1 MRIGFL
7 SPLALALLAGLSQP
21 ARASS
26 DDSCYPDWRV
36 SRDSLDTC
44 NNLPFLSPG
53 NDSRTNLRL
62 LLADKKAAP
71 LAPNALSD
79 DDLSQGF
86 GPVPFP
92 VYRLVPIAATPAEP
106 DSTPHASPSAELDTL
121 LQPLGIQRD
130 EYKSAGADF
139 LNGEGSR
146 CRSNDDDSATAFIR
160 QVLKADMPA
169 AERELLVKARLQ
181 LLTACSW
188 DGQVVDAQQIQSTE
202 GQLLRTYLQA
212 AADFYS
218 GRFSDAE
225 RGFAGASSSHLPW
238 LKETALY
245 MTARTS
251 LNQAQAD
258 AFDEYGMP
266 QLEHVDKSALSD
278 AEEGF
283 LGYLKTYPQGDYVA
297 SARGLLRRVY
307 WLADDHTKLAEAYA
321 WQLTQATDAQ
331 RNVSVDELV
340 AEADLKLLMV
350 NGKAVKNPMI
360 LLVSDLMLMR
370 AHTPPTLTRA
380 DLDGQKAV
388 FADEPALFDYL
399 QAAYALYVEHQ
410 PDSALKHL
418 PQDVPS
424 NPDYFAFSQQT
435 LRGLALEAK
444 QDWKAAEK
452 LWLQLLP
459 LAKQPLQRDQLEL
472 ALAMNYE
479 RSGQLAKVFAA
490 DSPISA
496 KQVRYILLRNSAG
509 PDLLRQQIAQAHD
522 PLERQTAQ
530 FVLLYKDLLR
540 GQFATFDGDLK
551 QLPASAPD
559 DKLGTSLGYV
569 YGAGQ
574 TLKLFQWNGDKAESG
589 YACPS
594 IAQTAATLQNDAKN
608 PHGLNCFGEFIL
620 RNSLDSMPLEQARA
634 AGSLGS
640 TPSDF
645 KGATFSRLDGYQQ
658 VIGNPKAPKADKAYA
673 LFRALNCYAP
683 SGYNSCGG
691 EDVAP
696 AVRKAWFRQLKT
708 GFADTQWGKSLQYYW

>member
-21 ARASS
+21 ALASS

-71 LAPNALSD
+71 LAPNALSE

-106 DSTPHASPSAELDTL
+106 DNTPHASPSAELDTL
-121 LQPLGIQRD
+121 LQPLGIKRD

-160 QVLKADMPA
+160 QVIKADMPA

-188 DGQVVDAQQIQSTE
+188 EGQVVDAQQVQSTE

-278 AEEGF
+278 AEAGF

-307 WLADDHTKLAEAYA
+307 WLADDHAKLAEAYA

-540 GQFATFDGDLK
+540 GQFATFDDDLK

-569 YGAGQ
+569 YSAGQ

-589 YACPS
+589 YTCPN

>member
-266 QLEHVDKSALSD
+266 RLEHVD
-278 AEEGF
+278 
-283 LGYLKTYPQGDYVA
+283 
-297 SARGLLRRVY
+297 
-307 WLADDHTKLAEAYA
+307 
-321 WQLTQATDAQ
+321 
-331 RNVSVDELV
+331 
-340 AEADLKLLMV
+340 
-350 NGKAVKNPMI
+350 
-360 LLVSDLMLMR
+360 
-370 AHTPPTLTRA
+370 
-380 DLDGQKAV
+380 
-388 FADEPALFDYL
+388 
-399 QAAYALYVEHQ
+399 
-410 PDSALKHL
+410 
-418 PQDVPS
+418 
-424 NPDYFAFSQQT
+424 
-435 LRGLALEAK
+435 
-444 QDWKAAEK
+444 
-452 LWLQLLP
+452 
-459 LAKQPLQRDQLEL
+459 
-472 ALAMNYE
+472 
-479 RSGQLAKVFAA
+479 
-490 DSPISA
+490 
-496 KQVRYILLRNSAG
+496 
-509 PDLLRQQIAQAHD
+509 
-522 PLERQTAQ
+522 
-530 FVLLYKDLLR
+530 
-540 GQFATFDGDLK
+540 
-551 QLPASAPD
+551 
-559 DKLGTSLGYV
+559 
-569 YGAGQ
+569 
-574 TLKLFQWNGDKAESG
+574 
-589 YACPS
+589 
-594 IAQTAATLQNDAKN
+594 
-608 PHGLNCFGEFIL
+608 
-620 RNSLDSMPLEQARA
+620 
-634 AGSLGS
+634 
-640 TPSDF
+640 
-645 KGATFSRLDGYQQ
+645 
-658 VIGNPKAPKADKAYA
+658 
-673 LFRALNCYAP
+673 
-683 SGYNSCGG
+683 
-691 EDVAP
+691 
-696 AVRKAWFRQLKT
+696 
-708 GFADTQWGKSLQYYW
+708 